1 MKFVSILMALLLCVS
16 SFASVA
22 NGGPNP
28 IKRLVECHL
37 VDATTGEALT
47 GVQVSVDGSMTLWSD
62 EEGKVVIELPVDNE
76 STILCSLVSFE
87 TRSLETSELQSGSII
102 YLSEK

>member
-1 MKFVSILMALLLCVS
+1 
-16 SFASVA
+16 
-22 NGGPNP
+22 
-28 IKRLVECHL
+28 
-37 VDATTGEALT
+37 
-47 GVQVSVDGSMTLWSD
+47 MTLWSD

-87 TRSLETSELQSGSII
+87 TRSLETSELQNGSII